1 MSSVGEQKVQDGSL
15 KRELGERHIRLMA
28 LGACI
33 GVGLFLGSAK
43 AIQMA
48 GPAIMISYILGGLAI
63 LVIMRAL
70 GEMAVHNPVA
80 GSFSQYAKDYL
91 GPLAGFITGWNYWF
105 LWLVTCVAEITAVA
119 VYMGIWFPDVPR
131 WIWALAALAS
141 MGTINLIA
149 VRAFG
154 EFEFWFALIKIV
166 TILAMVVVGIGMIAF
181 GFGND
186 GIATGISNLWA
197 HGGFMPNGIQGVL
210 MSLQMVM
217 FAYLGVEMIGLTA
230 GEARNP
236 TKTIPSAINSV
247 FWRILLFYVGS
258 LFVIMSL
265 YPWNEIGTQGSP
277 FVMTFE
283 RMGIKTA
290 AGIINFVVITAAL
303 SSCNGGIFSTGRML
317 WPGPASP
324 GPGLLRQGLAQRRTA
339 PGADPVDPG
348 AAAGRVAELPGAGE
362 GIRLGDFHR
371 HLRRDLDL
379 GDDPAGPV
387 ALPQDAQPGRV
398 RQAAIPHVAV
408 PGQFLPGAGVP
419 GDGGGADGLL
429 RGHPHRPLHRPA
441 VHPAADRPVLC
452 LQPGAEGA
460 CRHRLGKPR
469 GVLSGVA
476 PERKGP
482 RTRPFS
488 LRRYPVRCIRRIT
501 PLALF
506 ALPRLGH
513 QPASMLSI
521 TAASRPTY
529 TRACSASGIRPISGV
544 ARRMPSQ
551 PPPARVAKASR
562 SM

>member
-1 MSSVGEQKVQDGSL
+1 MSDFQHAQLDWDENGQPLSRAFGDVYFSRHSGLNETRHVFL
-15 KRELGERHIRLMA
+15 ATNRLAERFAA
-28 LGACI
+28 LGDGEVLCI
-33 GVGLFLGSAK
+33 GETGFGTGLNFLCAWQLFERVAPAGARLEFVSVEKFPLAAADLRRALALWPELAPWSEALLGQYLAVHPGFQRLAFAGGRVGLTLLLGD
-43 AIQMA
+43 
-48 GPAIMISYILGGLAI
+48 
-63 LVIMRAL
+63 AL
-70 GEMAVHNPVA
+70 EAVHNPVA

-317 WPGPASP
+317 YS
-324 GPGLLRQGLAQRRTA
+324 LAQ
-339 PGADPVDPG
+339 
-348 AAAGRVAELPGAGE
+348 
-362 GIRLGDFHR
+362 H
-371 HLRRDLDL
+371 
-379 GDDPAGPV
+379 
-387 ALPQDAQPGRV
+387 
-398 RQAAIPHVAV
+398 RQA
-408 PGQFLPGAGVP
+408 
-419 GDGGGADGLL
+419 
-429 RGHPHRPLHRPA
+429 PA
-441 VHPAADRPVLC
+441 FF
-452 LQPGAEGA
+452 G
-460 CRHRLGKPR
+460 
-469 GVLSGVA
+469 
-476 PERKGP
+476 
-482 RTRPFS
+482 
-488 LRRYPVRCIRRIT
+488 
-501 PLALF
+501 
-506 ALPRLGH
+506 
-513 QPASMLSI
+513 
-521 TAASRPTY
+521 
-529 TRACSASGIRPISGV
+529 
-544 ARRMPSQ
+544 
-551 PPPARVAKASR
+551 KASR
-562 SM
+562 SGVPRRALILSILALLLGVLLNYLVPEKVFVWVTSIATFGAIWTWAMILLAQLRFRKTLSPAECDKLQYRMWLYPVSSYLALAFLVMVVVLMAFFEDTRIALYIGPPFILLLTVLYYAFNLAPKEPSGTGSVSRAAS